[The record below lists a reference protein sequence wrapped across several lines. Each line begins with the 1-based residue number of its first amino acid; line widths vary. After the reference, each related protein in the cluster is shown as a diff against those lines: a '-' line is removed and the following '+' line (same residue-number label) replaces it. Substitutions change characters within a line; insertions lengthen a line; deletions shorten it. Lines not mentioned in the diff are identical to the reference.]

1 MDCPRCKLTNPETAQ
16 RCDCG
21 YDFVKAALSF
31 RQNEALDAQF
41 GLKQYAKPTTANT
54 HRYLSAE
61 EVRAEVEK
69 WEHDRLV
76 KAHRVDEARK
86 DNWRMIFGLLLF
98 LIAIAFFVY
107 GVYARYRVTWDVR
120 AADMTSAIEFEAFLA
135 SLPGLALGL
144 ICGIIAWAVM
154 RPR

>member
-1 MDCPRCKLTNPETAQ
+1 MDCPRCKLTNPEPAQ

-21 YDFVKAALSF
+21 YDFVKAAQSF
-31 RQNEALDAQF
+31 PKDEALNAQF

-69 WEHDRLV
+69 REHDRLV
-76 KAHRVDEARK
+76 KAHRADEARK
-86 DNWRMIFGLLLF
+86 DDWRMIFGFLLF
-98 LIAIAFFVY
+98 LIAIVFLVY
-107 GVYARYRVTWDVR
+107 GVYAGNRVTWDVR
-120 AADMTSAIEFEAFLA
+120 AADMTPAINFQAFLA
-135 SLPGLALGL
+135 ALPGLALGL
-144 ICGIIAWAVM
+144 MCGRIAWAVM